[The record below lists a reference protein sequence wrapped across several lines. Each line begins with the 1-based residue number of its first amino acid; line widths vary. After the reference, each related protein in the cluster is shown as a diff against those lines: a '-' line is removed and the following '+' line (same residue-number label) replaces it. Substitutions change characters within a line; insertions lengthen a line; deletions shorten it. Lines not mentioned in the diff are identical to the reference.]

1 MRSRGQFVRRA
12 SIVTPRHGFVT
23 GAEFAEAV
31 MSGLSRASKFF
42 VAQEGVDGRVK
53 PGHDDADASGRP
65 KIQND
70 PDGASSGSLE
80 VLGGL

>member
-23 GAEFAEAV
+23 GAEFAEPG
-31 MSGLSRASKFF
+31 MSGLSRASTFF

-53 PGHDDADASGRP
+53 PGHDDAEASGRP
-65 KIQND
+65 KYKTTRTGHR
-70 PDGASSGSLE
+70 PGRWRSWE
-80 VLGGL
+80 V